1 MEHGPS
7 KYQASVPL
15 TYYHMWE
22 LSKAINARISDWI
35 SKGELTARGEEIASL
50 MEVNALL
57 EKHIARAVEEWE
69 DNVAKSEAQELND
82 ENKMKDFLSDD

>member
-1 MEHGPS
+1 MEHEPS
-7 KYQASVPL
+7 KYQASVLL

-35 SKGELTARGEEIASL
+35 SKGELTSKGEEIASL

-57 EKHIARAVEEWE
+57 EKHITKAVEEWE
-69 DNVAKSEAQELND
+69 QNVADIESQELDDD
-82 ENKMKDFLSDD
+82 EKLRKFLSDE

>member
-1 MEHGPS
+1 MQHETS

-15 TYYHMWE
+15 TYYQMWE

-35 SKGELTARGEEIASL
+35 SKGELTAREEEIASL

-57 EKHIARAVEEWE
+57 EKHIAKAVEEWE
-69 DNVAKSEAQELND
+69 NNVAKSEAQELND

>member
-1 MEHGPS
+1 MEHEPS

-15 TYYHMWE
+15 TYYQMWE
-22 LSKAINARISDWI
+22 LSKAISARISDWI
-35 SKGELTARGEEIASL
+35 SKGQLTSRGEEIASL

-57 EKHIARAVEEWE
+57 EPHIAKAVEEWE